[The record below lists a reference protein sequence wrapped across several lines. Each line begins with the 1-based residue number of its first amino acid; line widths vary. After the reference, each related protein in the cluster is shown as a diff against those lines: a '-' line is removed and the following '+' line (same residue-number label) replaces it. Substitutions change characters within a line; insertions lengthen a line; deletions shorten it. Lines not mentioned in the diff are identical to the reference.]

1 MSSRNLSVLLVED
14 SRVLA
19 ERLRET
25 LLSVPGVQ
33 LAGTVD
39 SEADA
44 VAALQRHPVDV
55 LLLDLHLRQGTGF
68 GVLRAIPSDQA
79 KKLVVIVLTN
89 YDLAEYR
96 RAAAALGARHF
107 LDKLRDFDRLPSL
120 LQQIEADLAEPAD
133 PVGTSLTDP
142 LRRSCEC
149 RARLDAALD
158 SAEAWP
164 CALAHPAQRRR
175 RLPLRCPATA
185 AARAAACR
193 LRRRRSIS
201 SVPPRLR
208 TRSCMIASPCSAALA
223 AASARCPTPLSS
235 TSTVSSLT
243 LIADLDAHVGGLRV
257 LDDVGQRFL
266 HQAKHQNR
274 DVIAQ
279 QRLLARDSFRCS
291 CRPARL
297 HRSPARPSAARRSAP
312 CCPAASAAGS
322 RPRAV

>member
-44 VAALQRHPVDV
+44 VAALQRQPVDV

-68 GVLRAIPSDQA
+68 GVLRAIPTDQA

-120 LQQIEADLAEPAD
+120 LQQIEADLAD
-133 PVGTSLTDP
+133 PTD
-142 LRRSCEC
+142 
-149 RARLDAALD
+149 
-158 SAEAWP
+158 
-164 CALAHPAQRRR
+164 
-175 RLPLRCPATA
+175 
-185 AARAAACR
+185 
-193 LRRRRSIS
+193 
-201 SVPPRLR
+201 
-208 TRSCMIASPCSAALA
+208 
-223 AASARCPTPLSS
+223 TPGKP
-235 TSTVSSLT
+235 
-243 LIADLDAHVGGLRV
+243 H
-257 LDDVGQRFL
+257 
-266 HQAKHQNR
+266 
-274 DVIAQ
+274 
-279 QRLLARDSFRCS
+279 
-291 CRPARL
+291 
-297 HRSPARPSAARRSAP
+297 
-312 CCPAASAAGS
+312 
-322 RPRAV
+322 

>member
-1 MSSRNLSVLLVED
+1 MNVCFEPAHMSSRNLSVLLVED

-120 LQQIEADLAEPAD
+120 LQQIEADLAEPTD
-133 PVGTSLTDP
+133 PVG
-142 LRRSCEC
+142 
-149 RARLDAALD
+149 
-158 SAEAWP
+158 
-164 CALAHPAQRRR
+164 
-175 RLPLRCPATA
+175 
-185 AARAAACR
+185 
-193 LRRRRSIS
+193 
-201 SVPPRLR
+201 
-208 TRSCMIASPCSAALA
+208 
-223 AASARCPTPLSS
+223 
-235 TSTVSSLT
+235 
-243 LIADLDAHVGGLRV
+243 
-257 LDDVGQRFL
+257 
-266 HQAKHQNR
+266 AKPH
-274 DVIAQ
+274 
-279 QRLLARDSFRCS
+279 
-291 CRPARL
+291 
-297 HRSPARPSAARRSAP
+297 
-312 CCPAASAAGS
+312 
-322 RPRAV
+322 